1 MNQHAFSF
9 ILGVVITPVLLASD
23 AAVPASAAGVAAV
36 PAAITGRLEGKL
48 LAAGDNRIVLL
59 NTDGTIAWEH
69 RTSLTHDVW
78 MLTNGNLLYADGTA
92 VTEITPG
99 HKVVFQY
106 KAADARGG
114 GTYACQR
121 LDNGNTVVGENS
133 SGKVLEVDPQGKVVF
148 ELQAKDF
155 KPGEHQNQ
163 RMARKLDNG
172 NYLVCHSGKHV
183 VREYQPDGSVVWE
196 QATPNLAFA
205 AIRKADG
212 NTLVSTLGSI
222 IEYKPDGGIAWEFK
236 NSDIPGL
243 TITNM
248 TGMQLLPS
256 GNLVIGCY
264 SAYQGGKGC
273 GLLEITP
280 DKKVVWSFASPPTAG
295 TMMAVQKLTAD
306 GKPLPGK
313 LLR

>member
-1 MNQHAFSF
+1 M
-9 ILGVVITPVLLASD
+9 ITMSVLLASD
-23 AAVPASAAGVAAV
+23 PVVPASSAGVAAV
-36 PAAITGRLEGKL
+36 PAAITGQLEGQL
-48 LAAGDNRIVLL
+48 LAAGDNRILRL
-59 NTDGTIAWEH
+59 NADGSIAWEH
-69 RTSLTHDVW
+69 RTGLTHDVW
-78 MLTNGNLLYADGTA
+78 MLANGNLLYADGGS
-92 VTEITPG
+92 VTEITPE

-106 KAADARGG
+106 KAADPHGG

-121 LDNGNTVVGENS
+121 LANGNTVVGENS
-133 SGKVLEVDPQGKVVF
+133 SGKVLEVDLAGKIVF
-148 ELQAKDF
+148 ELQTKDA
-155 KPGEHQNQ
+155 KPGDHQNQ
-163 RMARKLDNG
+163 RMVRKLDNG
-172 NYLVCHSGKHV
+172 HYLVCHSGKHV

-222 IEYKPDGGIAWEFK
+222 IDYKPDGGIAWEFK

-243 TITNM
+243 TLTNM
-248 TGMQLLPS
+248 TGMQLLAN

-264 SAYQGGKGC
+264 AAYQGGKGC
-273 GLLEITP
+273 GLLEVTP
-280 DKKVVWSFASPPTAG
+280 DKQVVWSFASPQTAG